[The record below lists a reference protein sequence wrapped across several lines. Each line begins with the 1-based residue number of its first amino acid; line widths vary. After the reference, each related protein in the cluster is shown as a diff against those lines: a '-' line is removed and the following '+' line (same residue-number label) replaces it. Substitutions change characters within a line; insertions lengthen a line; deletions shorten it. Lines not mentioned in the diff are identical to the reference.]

1 MHEIGHAIGLVHEH
15 QLPNRDDYID
25 IIYANVAPSM
35 RVWFQKYQ
43 SREVNQFDVN
53 YELSSVMHYGTTVC
67 DRFKT
72 NQRLDLVKTISFLF
86 FDYVFNF
93 LFQAFSSDGRSTTIR
108 PKNKTSTD
116 IIGKVWRKELA
127 FSDVK
132 AVNRMYECAGQ
143 FYTI

>member
-86 FDYVFNF
+86 FFITFSIFFFRPF
-93 LFQAFSSDGRSTTIR
+93 LPMEDLPPFDQRTKRRRTSLERYGG
-108 PKNKTSTD
+108 KNLPSVTS
-116 IIGKVWRKELA
+116 R
-127 FSDVK
+127 
-132 AVNRMYECAGQ
+132 R
-143 FYTI
+143 